1 LENFDKYYRSYK
13 YMQELLG
20 ADFTHNYITQ
30 NLSDAD
36 KGNDTLTGKVN
47 EKVIDMDWVVAI
59 EDALPYIE
67 KAIEEQRRFIKETR
81 EVYRI
86 DKARIINKDSVK
98 HLSQHTN
105 YIAKVEGDKV
115 TPNKILTVERE
126 ESFEIYENRFLITL
140 LREAL
145 RFVADKYSRMVKA
158 PTDTYNKVE
167 MTRNLQLNNQKIDF
181 KVEYINEIKDNKAD
195 DLDVK
200 EYEKLS
206 NFDRV
211 RRIRKKLNALLSTQL
226 MKDIA
231 NCIPVRPPIL
241 HTNLMM
247 KNPNFK
253 AALDLYTYLQAY
265 KKPGFEIVGKEHTG
279 KMDKEVQE
287 ALYMSLGFQ
296 HFMLSMATNEG
307 LKKMLEQRYNEEN
320 EGSNIS
326 ADIRERRRQ
335 ELIDSIRQEEM
346 KIRLKEI
353 REREATIRKL
363 MAEVKDLKREI
374 AERDRKIDQLQQKI
388 HALEEDITAL
398 KAELDKVKAALAKA
412 LQEIKELKAKIAE
425 LEAEIVQ
432 LKAEIEALTAKVA
445 ELEEI
450 KAQLEAKVAEL
461 EQIVEE
467 QKARIAELEE
477 IKARLEAEVAQLKA
491 KVAELEAIKAQL
503 EAKIVE
509 LENTVAQQKA
519 RIEELE
525 EIKARL
531 ESEVAQQKVRIAELE
546 EIKLNLET
554 KVNNL
559 ETENAQQ
566 KATIAEQSATIAQQ
580 SENISGLEKS
590 LSTAYDN
597 IQSLND
603 TVSQRDSEIA
613 EKNTTIDGLNT
624 NVANLSSELEQ
635 EKEAHKTEVEAE
647 IQSHLDHVKKLND
660 MFEAER
666 EQLRAE
672 SEKALLNKENS
683 HSKAVAKIKNEHNAE
698 LVKAEKRYE
707 ADKAK
712 IRKECDNRVKSA
724 QRDAEKKA
732 EVKVKEQV
740 EKAKAEA
747 KKAAKKAND
756 AASKFKDEFKKEKAN
771 IGLFKQDFAYGG
783 LGIQTVMAV
792 SLMQTELTQDEVLSK
807 LAGTNKINC
816 LYMVKDKKRTAI
828 YMGSFNDLTLVKSLK
843 VDADINA
850 VMSAMSKY
858 LTDADKAGAYVTY
871 KTMSKEE
878 IAQVEE
884 KLGIT
889 GFETTKVFHNKAQK
903 SGASTLGIYFYRG

>member
-1 LENFDKYYRSYK
+1 MENFDKYYRSYK

-20 ADFTHNYITQ
+20 ADFTHNYIKQ

-36 KGNDTLTGKVN
+36 KGKDTLTGRVN

-181 KVEYINEIKDNKAD
+181 KVEYTNEIKDNKAD

-200 EYEKLS
+200 DYEKLS

-211 RRIRKKLNALLSTQL
+211 RRVRKKLNALLSTQL

-279 KMDKEVQE
+279 QMDKEVQE

-307 LKKMLEQRYNEEN
+307 LKNMLEQRYIEQNA
-320 EGSNIS
+320 GKNIPV
-326 ADIRERRRQ
+326 DEQERRRQ
-335 ELIDSIRQEEM
+335 ELIDSIRQEEL

-432 LKAEIEALTAKVA
+432 LKAEIAALTAKVA
-445 ELEEI
+445 ELEAI

-461 EQIVEE
+461 EQIVAE

-477 IKARLEAEVAQLKA
+477 IKARLENEVAQLKA
-491 KVAELEAIKAQL
+491 KVADLEQQKAQL
-503 EAKIVE
+503 EAK
-509 LENTVAQQKA
+509 VAN
-519 RIEELE
+519 LE
-525 EIKARL
+525 E
-531 ESEVAQQKVRIAELE
+531 
-546 EIKLNLET
+546 
-554 KVNNL
+554 
-559 ETENAQQ
+559 ENAQQ
-566 KATIAEQSATIAQQ
+566 RATIAEQNTKIAQQ
-580 SENISGLEKS
+580 AENIAGLEKS
-590 LSTAYDN
+590 LATAYDN
-597 IQSLND
+597 IQTLND
-603 TVSQRDSEIA
+603 TVNQCNATIA
-613 EKNTTIDGLNT
+613 EQNSTIDGLNT
-624 NVANLSSELEQ
+624 NVANLNSELEQ

-660 MFEAER
+660 MFEVER
-666 EQLRAE
+666 EQLRVE
-672 SEKALLNKENS
+672 NEKALIDKENS

-712 IRKECDNRVKSA
+712 IQRECDNRVKA
-724 QRDAEKKA
+724 AKRDAEKKA
-732 EVKVKEQV
+732 EEKVKQQV
-740 EKAKAEA
+740 EKAKVEA

-756 AASKFKDEFKKEKAN
+756 AASKFKDEFKKEKAS

-792 SLMQTELTQDEVLSK
+792 SLMQTELDQDAVLKK

-828 YMGSFNDLTLVKSLK
+828 YMGSYNDLTLVKSLN
-843 VDADINA
+843 VNADINT
-850 VMSAMSKY
+850 VISAMSKY
-858 LTDADKAGAYVTY
+858 LADADKTGAYITY
-871 KTMSKEE
+871 KTMSKDQ

-884 KLGIT
+884 QLGNT
-889 GFETTKVFHNKAQK
+889 GFADTKVFHNKAQK